1 MGTWAGDAFYQAL
14 GSSSAELILNI
25 RPAAFL
31 CGCVGNNGHTFANG
45 RENGSGLEDWGET

>member
-31 CGCVGNNGHTFANG
+31 CGCVGNNRVTPLQMEG
-45 RENGSGLEDWGET
+45 RMALG